1 MVGHPIVGMGRAGDG
16 WLKWRPLSV
25 FIALELG
32 SRGVQGV
39 QLTCWCIV
47 HSVNAVL
54 VRGAQW
60 TLGRFPIHGW
70 IYDFNWLASFFG
82 QNQ

>member
-1 MVGHPIVGMGRAGDG
+1 MGQPIVGMGRAGDG

-54 VRGAQW
+54 VRGGAVDTW
-60 TLGRFPIHGW
+60 TVTHSRLDLRLHLVGV
-70 IYDFNWLASFFG
+70 SFG

>member
-1 MVGHPIVGMGRAGDG
+1 MVGQPIVGMGSAGDG
-16 WLKWRPLSV
+16 WLNWRPLSV
-25 FIALELG
+25 LIALELG
-32 SRGVQGV
+32 SRGHGV

-54 VRGAQW
+54 VRGGAVDTW
-60 TLGRFPIHGW
+60 TVTHSRLDLRLHLVGV
-70 IYDFNWLASFFG
+70 SFG